1 MLSSFPETEQLNL
14 SHIELQENNMNLM
27 QVNVMVKFDTD
38 DICFRDVKL
47 YCLDHGL
54 AIGLFVCMPK
64 G

>member
-1 MLSSFPETEQLNL
+1 MLSSFPETELLNL

-27 QVNVMVKFDTD
+27 QVNVMVKLDTD
-38 DICFRDVKL
+38 DICFRYFKL

-54 AIGLFVCMPK
+54 AIGLSVCVHK